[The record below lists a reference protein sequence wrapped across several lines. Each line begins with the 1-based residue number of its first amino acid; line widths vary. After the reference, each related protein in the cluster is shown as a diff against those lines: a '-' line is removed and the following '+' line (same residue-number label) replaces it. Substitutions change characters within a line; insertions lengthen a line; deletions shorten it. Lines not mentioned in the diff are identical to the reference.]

1 MVDPNGVL
9 RVVKYTADKHNGFQA
24 EVITSGGHKQ
34 EDEVVHYG
42 GHQAEGGHGLG
53 DEEEHYEA
61 APEYNQ
67 ELSYEDG
74 SDHNDESGEGHG
86 YY

>member
-24 EVITSGGHKQ
+24 EVITSGGHNQHQ
-34 EDEVVHYG
+34 EDEVVHY

-53 DEEEHYEA
+53 DEEEHHE

-67 ELSYEDG
+67 EINYEDAHEHQG
-74 SDHNDESGEGHG
+74 DSEEGHG